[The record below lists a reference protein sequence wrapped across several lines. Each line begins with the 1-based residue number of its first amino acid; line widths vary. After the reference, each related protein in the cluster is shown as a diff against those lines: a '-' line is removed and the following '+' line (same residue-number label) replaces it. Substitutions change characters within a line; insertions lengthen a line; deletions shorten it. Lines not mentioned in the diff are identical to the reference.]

1 MRDLA
6 GQHTS
11 KAADT
16 MKQYAGDYTQKAQGY
31 LGSVRG
37 TSPTTTKKPMDF
49 PEVPKQEPVSEGTIK
64 SEPIATS

>member
-1 MRDLA
+1 
-6 GQHTS
+6 
-11 KAADT
+11 

-49 PEVPKQEPVSEGTIK
+49 PEVPKQEPLSEKGVK
-64 SEPIATS
+64 AEPVAAS